1 MIDMQPRDQE
11 QSTKKN
17 NKCLSHFQDSNK
29 REQDLLIWLIM
40 LPRTRELFLYFL
52 ILLKY
57 LEILCPREYII
68 EHLTI
73 ILG

>member
-1 MIDMQPRDQE
+1 MIDMQPMDQE
-11 QSTKKN
+11 QSSKKN
-17 NKCLSHFQDSNK
+17 NKCQSHFQDSNK

-57 LEILCPREYII
+57 LEILCVQES
-68 EHLTI
+68 
-73 ILG
+73 ILLNI